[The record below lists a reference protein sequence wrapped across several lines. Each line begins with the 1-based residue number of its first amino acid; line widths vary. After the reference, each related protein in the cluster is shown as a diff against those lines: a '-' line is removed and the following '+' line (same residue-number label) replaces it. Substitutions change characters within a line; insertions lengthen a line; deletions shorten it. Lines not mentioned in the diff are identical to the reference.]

1 MSAPRRP
8 ASPSA
13 PGRRPGAART
23 GAPTPAGGV
32 PRGSASSRPS
42 APRSG
47 ATPRVGPTPSSSPKP
62 SSSRPAA
69 TRPATRGTP
78 TPPRGTPRAERVQVR
93 VPRLFTVRAMVFSCV
108 LLLAFVLVYPTLHS
122 YLQQRVEVDQ
132 LRAEVEA
139 ARERNDDLEA
149 DLLRW
154 DDEAYVRAQ
163 ARERLSFVMPGEKA
177 FRVIDPETVPD
188 TPPAAEGPA
197 SVLDSGST
205 LPWYATV
212 WESVAVAG
220 VTPVQEDAATPGDN
234 GTPAPPAGG

>member
-1 MSAPRRP
+1 M
-8 ASPSA
+8 
-13 PGRRPGAART
+13 
-23 GAPTPAGGV
+23 
-32 PRGSASSRPS
+32 
-42 APRSG
+42 
-47 ATPRVGPTPSSSPKP
+47 
-62 SSSRPAA
+62 
-69 TRPATRGTP
+69 
-78 TPPRGTPRAERVQVR
+78 
-93 VPRLFTVRAMVFSCV
+93 PRLFTVRAMVFSCV